1 MSQQSIDAYDLPAR
15 VASYD
20 ADMEIMHP
28 NRAKMVE
35 IALDVL
41 PFETAAPLRALDLGV
56 GTGFFS
62 ARFMARFPA
71 ARVVAI
77 DGARA
82 MLDLATARFGAD
94 AARVEFA
101 VADFRTL
108 HDLAL
113 TPEGFDVVYSSFAL
127 HHLSRAE
134 KTALVRNALALLRP
148 GGWFVNADIVVAGS
162 REIEARIQA
171 LRLAGIVA
179 RARGADPRFGTI
191 DATRRFIDDLQAR
204 DGDQP
209 LTLEEDL
216 AVLRDAGVRGASVF
230 WSELREAVCG
240 GYKS

>member
-41 PFETAAPLRALDLGV
+41 PFEAAAPLRALDLGV

-62 ARFMARFPA
+62 ARFLERFPA
-71 ARVVAI
+71 ARVVAV

-82 MLDLATARFGAD
+82 MLDLAGARFGAA

-101 VADFRTL
+101 VADFRAL
-108 HDLAL
+108 RDLAL
-113 TPEGFDVVYSSFAL
+113 TPGAFDVVYSSFAL

-134 KTALVRNALALLRP
+134 KTDVVRASLALLRP
-148 GGWFVNADIVVAGS
+148 GGWFVNADIVVAES
-162 REIEARIQA
+162 AEIEARIQA

-179 RARGADPRFGTI
+179 RARGRDARFADL

-209 LTLEEDL
+209 LPLAEDL
-216 AVLRDAGVRGASVF
+216 ALLRDAGVRGASVF

-240 GYKS
+240 GYKD